1 MRPVAVVGTGQTIHV
16 QRRTDVSLPEMVREA
31 TDAAMLDAGV
41 TPVDID
47 AVVMG
52 SGPEI
57 FEGVNFPDHWL
68 GPAIRMAGKPVI
80 RVETGGTAGSTTGI
94 AAFHHVSSGVFDV
107 VLAVGYEKLSDG
119 DVLAGMSRCYDP
131 RWDRDFAS
139 GAVGLAG
146 LQARQ
151 YLDRHSQAREEHGAM
166 VVVKNRHNGTLNRH
180 AHLRSE
186 VTVEDV
192 MSSSPAAEPL
202 KLLDCCPSSDGA
214 AAMVLSSER
223 RARKLCAHP
232 AWFVGLGSCSE
243 STYAPHMDIAYPES
257 CVRAAQQA
265 YQMAWIYDPPA
276 ELDLAEVFEAFSFQE
291 LVWCEALGLCR
302 PGEAGR
308 LIESGATEL
317 GGTIPV
323 NPSGGALCA
332 NPIGACGLI
341 RQVEAAMQVMGKAG
355 EHQVPGA
362 SRALAHAWG
371 GALQFNSVT
380 IFSSEL

>member
-1 MRPVAVVGTGQTIHV
+1 MRPVAVVGTGQTKHA
-16 QRRTDVSLPEMVREA
+16 QRRIDVSLPEMVREA
-31 TDAAMLDAGV
+31 ATAAMQDAGV
-41 TPVDID
+41 KPAEID

-68 GPAIRMAGKPVI
+68 GPAMAVAGKPVI

-94 AAFHHVSSGVFDV
+94 AAFHYVASGVFDL
-107 VLAVGYEKLSDG
+107 VLAIGYEKLSDG
-119 DVLAGMSRCYDP
+119 DTLAGMSRVYDP
-131 RWDRDFAS
+131 RWDRDFAP
-139 GAVGLAG
+139 GAPGLAG

-151 YLDRHSQAREEHGAM
+151 YLDRHAHVTEQHGGM
-166 VVVKNRHNGTLNRH
+166 VVVKNRRNGTLNSH
-180 AHLRSE
+180 AQVRRE
-186 VTVEDV
+186 VTLEEV
-192 MSSSPAAEPL
+192 MSSRPVAEPI
-202 KLLDCCPSSDGA
+202 KLLDCAPSSDGA

-223 RARKLCAHP
+223 RARKLCANP
-232 AWFVGLGSCSE
+232 AWFVGMGSCSE

-265 YQMAWIYDPPA
+265 YQMAWIYDPPT

-308 LIESGATEL
+308 LIESGATGIE
-317 GGTIPV
+317 GSIPV

-341 RQVEAAMQVMGKAG
+341 RQVEAATQVMGRAG
-355 EHQVPGA
+355 DHQVPGA
-362 SRALAHAWG
+362 KRALAHAWG
-371 GALQFNSVT
+371 GAIQFNSVT